1 MILCLLVKD
10 FSARLFMA
18 IFELPFR
25 APLRFVIELFESIVL
40 LRTALSLC
48 LSLSL
53 SSRFKPRPT
62 KGVAPHRRLSLRF
75 VLRLPSSPSGIS
87 TKFCVIS
94 ISISIFHRLSPSVRL
109 SSWILGFFS
118 FSPISPIAPL
128 LHERERERRK
138 SVTDR
143 QAGMAGAWKKETVTT
158 DDEDG

>member
-53 SSRFKPRPT
+53 S
-62 KGVAPHRRLSLRF
+62 VSL
-75 VLRLPSSPSGIS
+75 
-87 TKFCVIS
+87 
-94 ISISIFHRLSPSVRL
+94 
-109 SSWILGFFS
+109 FS
-118 FSPISPIAPL
+118 L
-128 LHERERERRK
+128 
-138 SVTDR
+138 
-143 QAGMAGAWKKETVTT
+143 
-158 DDEDG
+158 

>member
-94 ISISIFHRLSPSVRL
+94 ISISIFHRLPSVRTSVQL
-109 SSWILGFFS
+109 DFRVFLVL
-118 FSPISPIAPL
+118 APL
-128 LHERERERRK
+128 APLPHCYMREREREERALQ
-138 SVTDR
+138 TGR
-143 QAGMAGAWKKETVTT
+143 QAWRELGRKRL
-158 DDEDG
+158 